1 MSYLKSLN
9 NIKEFTPKAKVFK
22 VLGNERRLAI
32 IDFLAKN
39 ETNKIGWT
47 VSDIS
52 LKMKIPYKSVSQHL
66 QLLENMDLVDR
77 LRVGKEVEYMTS
89 DLDKECLKLLKPFK
103 L

>member
-9 NIKEFTPKAKVFK
+9 KIKEFSPKAKVFK

-39 ETNKIGWT
+39 ETSRIGWS
-47 VSDIS
+47 VADIS
-52 LKMKIPYKSVSQHL
+52 FKLKIPYKSVSQHL

-77 LRVGKEVEYMTS
+77 LRVGREVEYMTS
-89 DLDKECLKLLKPFK
+89 DLGKKCLKLLKPFK
-103 L
+103 F